1 MPTPT
6 VVSAFRTGINEL
18 NINSKCKTPS
28 LWSDTS
34 LAFRGKDPLLCEGG
48 GMSEGISPIVA
59 KLAHPFVTAKDTRI
73 LKFVAKF
80 LESRLAGWREVT
92 HYFGPSR

>member
-48 GMSEGISPIVA
+48 RQLEG
-59 KLAHPFVTAKDTRI
+59 DTQKGRV
-73 LKFVAKF
+73 LKAWHIPK
-80 LESRLAGWREVT
+80 SGPRSAGNEL
-92 HYFGPSR
+92 